1 MWIHLFKIIIEN
13 VPRFDITIIIDYIKQ
28 QPPIELH
35 PDELV

>member
-28 QPPIELH
+28 HHPIELS
-35 PDELV
+35 PDQLV

>member
-1 MWIHLFKIIIEN
+1 MWIHLFKIIIEK

-28 QPPIELH
+28 PHTVELL